1 MGADMKN
8 ATAATST
15 AREMLGAAPVEPLK
29 GAEPPA
35 RIIIDPPIPE
45 ALSSGRVV
53 IQYYAENLHI
63 ADVFGEAALAVSPRI
78 GHVHISVDDA
88 TWRWV
93 DASGQPIILNGFAPG
108 SHKVRIQLVDANHHL
123 IDEGT
128 VEFNVPSRQT
138 NTTIGEVN
146 G

>member
-1 MGADMKN
+1 
-8 ATAATST
+8 
-15 AREMLGAAPVEPLK
+15 MLGAAPVEPLK

-35 RIIIDPPIPE
+35 RIVTDPPLPE

-53 IQYYAENLHI
+53 IQYYAKNVHI

-78 GHVHISVDDA
+78 GHVHITVDDA
-88 TWRWV
+88 SWRWV
-93 DASGQPIILNGFAPG
+93 DASGQSIILNGFEPG
-108 SHKVRIQLVDANHHL
+108 SHKVRIQLVDANHHP

-128 VEFNVPSRQT
+128 VEFIVPARQT
-138 NTTIGEVN
+138 KTAIGEVN